1 MRLRW
6 TGLRRTQAPANVVAA
21 LEGDRALD
29 WALDTRTGEAV
40 VAGVERLHVVSAAGG
55 VRRSMPWHLVD
66 SGRWDRD
73 TSALVVT
80 FVDRSPTETWT
91 FDLDSEFPISF
102 RARVQASVVLV
113 EVVDLG
119 AKGSARVVVRKDLA
133 TQRLLTQA
141 VLGKGVRSTD
151 PGVREALDEAL
162 ANVKEQVGL
171 D

>member
-1 MRLRW
+1 MKYLC
-6 TGLRRTQAPANVVAA
+6 LVYLDAA
-21 LEGDRALD
+21 HWNACP
-29 WALDTRTGEAV
+29 DTEC
-40 VAGVERLHVVSAAGG
+40 AAYA
-55 VRRSMPWHLVD
+55 RHLVD

-119 AKGSARVVVRKDLA
+119 TKGSARVVVRKDLA

>member
-1 MRLRW
+1 MPG
-6 TGLRRTQAPANVVAA
+6 TETAIETAMPKAPGLPVMGPIETS
-21 LEGDRALD
+21 
-29 WALDTRTGEAV
+29 AV
-40 VAGVERLHVVSAAGG
+40 I
-55 VRRSMPWHLVD
+55 
-66 SGRWDRD
+66 D

-119 AKGSARVVVRKDLA
+119 TKGSARVVVRKDLA